1 MKELLFT
8 DGTHFPI
15 GTIYGIGQNYAKHA
29 EEMKSLLPRG
39 ERIIFIKP
47 SIAYIQDGETI
58 ELPDYSNQVHYE
70 GELVVVINKY
80 CADIKSVDAWEY
92 IAGIG
97 VGIDATLRDL
107 QAQAKQKGT
116 PWAIAKGF
124 RTSAPISKIVP
135 REDFQQNQAIEFQ
148 LKLNGEIKQNGN
160 SANMIYSIGEL
171 IEYLS
176 KIFTLDR
183 GDVIFTGTP
192 EGVGEIHHNDTI
204 EIEIPQKTSLR
215 VIVK

>member
-1 MKELLFT
+1 MKELFFT
-8 DGTHFPI
+8 NGTHFPI

-58 ELPDYSNQVHYE
+58 VLPDYSNEVHYE

-80 CADIKSVDAWEY
+80 CAGISADDAWDY
-92 IAGIG
+92 IAGFG

-107 QAQAKQKGT
+107 QTQAKQKGT

-124 RTSAPISKIVP
+124 RTSAPISKIIP
-135 REDFQQNQAIEFQ
+135 RDEFQDNQQINFQ
-148 LKLNGEIKQNGN
+148 LKLNGELRQVGN
-160 SANMIYSIGEL
+160 SAEMIYSVPEL

-192 EGVGEIHHNDTI
+192 EGVGEIHKDDVI
-204 EIEIPQKTSLR
+204 EIEIPKKTSLR
-215 VIVK
+215 VIAR

>member
-1 MKELLFT
+1 MKELFFT

-47 SIAYIQDGETI
+47 SIAYIQDGEAI
-58 ELPDYSNQVHYE
+58 LLPDYSNQVHYE
-70 GELVVVINKY
+70 GELVVVIDKF
-80 CADIKSVDAWEY
+80 CADVKSEDAWEY

-107 QAQAKQKGT
+107 QSEAKKKGT

-135 REDFQQNQAIEFQ
+135 RDEFQKNQAIEFQ
-148 LKLNGEIKQNGN
+148 LKLNGEIKQTGN
-160 SANMIYSIGEL
+160 SAGMIYSIGEL

-183 GDVIFTGTP
+183 GDVVFTGTP
-192 EGVGEIHHNDTI
+192 EGVGEIHQNDTI
-204 EIEIPQKTSLR
+204 EIEIKQKTSLR

>member
-1 MKELLFT
+1 MKELIFT
-8 DGTHFPI
+8 NGTHFPI
-15 GTIYGIGQNYAKHA
+15 GTIYGIGQNYVKHA

-47 SIAYIQDGETI
+47 SIAYIQDGEAI
-58 ELPDYSNQVHYE
+58 MLPDYSNQVHYE
-70 GELVVVINKY
+70 GELVVVIGKY
-80 CADIKSVDAWEY
+80 CADVKAQDAWEY

-107 QAQAKQKGT
+107 QAVAKKNGT

-135 REDFQQNQAIEFQ
+135 REEFQQNQSIEFQ
-148 LKLNGEIKQNGN
+148 LKLNGEIKQSGN
-160 SANMIYSIGEL
+160 SGDMIYSISEL
-171 IEYLS
+171 VEYLS
-176 KIFTLDR
+176 TIFTLDK

-192 EGVGEIHHNDTI
+192 EGVGEIHPNDTI

-215 VIVK
+215 VIAK